1 LRYAEVSGFALVEP
15 GRLSLAAQIAAF
27 KNAKEIVGVSGAE
40 MTNIAFA
47 PRGARVMNIAPAGM
61 PDTFFWFIAGLRGHT
76 YAELR
81 CAQTGPCR
89 GVAAGTPIS
98 CLNARICTTCSAT
111 RHDRYAPMPLL
122 SKPRVIYV
130 LCPPQSETGGPEAL
144 HQLASTL
151 FRLGHQ
157 VYVVYTHG
165 ALPQEVEAAAMPS
178 ATWYFRFRR
187 SNPAGLQEVRRT
199 LHQHRFRYARRDP
212 GVPEVWPQFLSLPR
226 QARIYYWW
234 LSLDYGLFALEKSGG
249 LAFLKTTG
257 AVNLCQSSYALT
269 HLEAAGVE
277 DLYMLSDYTYVPA
290 SRAYDMR
297 TERRD
302 VVLYNRKGAHFAS
315 QVRDAAPHMEFHLL
329 SAMPREEVR
338 SAFRTSKVYM
348 DLAPIRARIGCPVR
362 RLAWLLCDRLS

>member
-1 LRYAEVSGFALVEP
+1 
-15 GRLSLAAQIAAF
+15 
-27 KNAKEIVGVSGAE
+27 
-40 MTNIAFA
+40 
-47 PRGARVMNIAPAGM
+47 
-61 PDTFFWFIAGLRGHT
+61 
-76 YAELR
+76 
-81 CAQTGPCR
+81 
-89 GVAAGTPIS
+89 
-98 CLNARICTTCSAT
+98 
-111 RHDRYAPMPLL
+111 MPLL

-165 ALPQEVEAAAMPS
+165 ALPQEVEGGGDAQRNLVFPDFDDP
-178 ATWYFRFRR
+178 TP
-187 SNPAGLQEVRRT
+187 PAYKKYDVPYTNIVSDTPDAILV
-199 LHQHRFRYARRDP
+199 
-212 GVPEVWPQFLSLPR
+212 VPEVWPQFLSLPR

-348 DLAPIRARIGCPVR
+348 DFGTHPGKDRMPREAASLGCYVIVGRSGAAANSRDVPLPAQYKFGLDIDSIGRVIKQLERILFGGQAIADDFAFYRRSILLEASEFSQQAARLFGWHDP
-362 RLAWLLCDRLS
+362 AT